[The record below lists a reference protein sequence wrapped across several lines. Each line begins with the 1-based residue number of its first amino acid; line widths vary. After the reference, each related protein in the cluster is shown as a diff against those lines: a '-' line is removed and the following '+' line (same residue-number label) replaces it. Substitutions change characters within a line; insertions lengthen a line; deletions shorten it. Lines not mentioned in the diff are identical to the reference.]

1 MNSNEYFGSKAGA
14 VWGAL
19 NNKKP
24 MNASQIKKA
33 TKLKSEHVFGA
44 LGWLARE
51 GKIGMSKNKFY
62 LTE

>member
-1 MNSNEYFGSKAGA
+1 MNSSEYFGSKAGV

-24 MNASQIKKA
+24 MNAAQIKKT
-33 TKLKSEHVFGA
+33 TKLKSEHVFAA

-51 GKIGMSKNKFY
+51 GKIGISKNRFY